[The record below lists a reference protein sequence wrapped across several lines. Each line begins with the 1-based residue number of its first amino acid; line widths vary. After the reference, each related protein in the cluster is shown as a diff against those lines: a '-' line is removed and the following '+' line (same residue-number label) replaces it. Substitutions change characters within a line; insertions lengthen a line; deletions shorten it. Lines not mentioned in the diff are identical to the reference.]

1 MPVFGKTK
9 SDEDTPMTAHMHDLT
24 LADGRRLS
32 PWCWAAK
39 LALAHKGLP
48 FETTATRFIDIQAIK
63 GGGFKT
69 VPVVEL
75 GSDTVGDSFELA
87 LKLEN
92 DHPDRP
98 KLFGGEGGVALSR
111 FVQAQASFLLGKMS
125 RAMVLAIHDGLDEET
140 QGYFRTSRE
149 KMFKATLEEVA
160 AEPEK
165 NLAAVKD
172 SLTPLRIL
180 LRSQPFLGGEAP
192 LFADFM
198 IAGLFQWARV
208 VGAVDYLAGEDRLAG
223 WFGRLEERYGATL
236 ARTNG

>member
-1 MPVFGKTK
+1 
-9 SDEDTPMTAHMHDLT
+9 MHDLT

-39 LALAHKGLP
+39 LALAHKDVA
-48 FETTATRFIDIQAIK
+48 FETIPTRFIDIPKIE
-63 GGGFKT
+63 GGFKT
-69 VPVVEL
+69 VPVVDL
-75 GSDTVGDSFELA
+75 GEATVGDSFELA
-87 LKLEN
+87 LKLET
-92 DHPDRP
+92 DYPDRP
-98 KLFGGEGGVALSR
+98 PLFAGEGGVALSR

-165 NLAAVKD
+165 NIAAVKD
-172 SLTPLRIL
+172 ALTPIRIL
-180 LRSQPFLGGEAP
+180 LRSQPFLGGETP
-192 LFADFM
+192 LFADLM
-198 IAGLFQWARV
+198 VAGLFQWARV
-208 VGAVDYLAGEDRLAG
+208 VGAVDYLAGEDRLAE
-223 WFGRLEERYGATL
+223 WFARLEARYGETL

>member
-1 MPVFGKTK
+1 
-9 SDEDTPMTAHMHDLT
+9 MHDLT

-39 LALAHKGLP
+39 LALAHKGVA
-48 FETTATRFIDIQAIK
+48 FETIPTRFIDIPKI

-69 VPVVEL
+69 VPVVDL
-75 GSDTVGDSFELA
+75 GEATVGDSFDLA
-87 LKLEN
+87 LKLEV
-92 DHPDRP
+92 DHPERP
-98 KLFGGEGGVALSR
+98 ALFAGEGGVALSR

-140 QGYFRTSRE
+140 RGYFRTSRE

-165 NLAAVKD
+165 NIAAVKEA
-172 SLTPLRIL
+172 LTPFRIL

-198 IAGLFQWARV
+198 IVGLFQWARV
-208 VGAVDYLAGEDRLAG
+208 VGAVDYLAGEDRLAD
-223 WFGRLEERYGATL
+223 WFARIEERYSETL
-236 ARTNG
+236 AKTTG